1 MVRLKNTKKI
11 GIILAIMLLINMLT
25 PALQVK
31 AAEAVQAPVVTKQP
45 AVERVYGQNVFDTNR
60 LVLDKA
66 LEGKEAQK
74 VIMIDANAKV
84 GLSNAIK
91 LSFEQ
96 KLPIVLADSSD
107 VTVNYLKKLKTKEI
121 VAIGESKAYAALSKN
136 FKISKV
142 APAKAVK
149 VEELIKLIPASKSEK
164 LAYIP
169 TGSTNDLLSG
179 INLQSVGSYKVVP
192 RFKIDP
198 MEIDKYLNL
207 VIVGNKD
214 ALDFTTRVVLDPK
227 KAHKW
232 QDAAWMLYNN
242 QLLDCLY
249 ETNPVIKEG
258 DVYKVIYTDKPFK
271 LIIPKN
277 YNEQKAVEAFSFRF
291 GENFKMA
298 VLVQLEKQ
306 DIENLSTFDTKTK
319 MFTPKFIV
327 KYTEKQLQIRR
338 EINNIAKKWTA
349 ENISKDLTT
358 KQKAEKIFNYIVDN
372 TESIPGDVVTDD
384 GITFFEADISSTL
397 IYKKGNCVSK
407 SSTFSILAK
416 SSNIL
421 TYIELGVVDKVNHA
435 WNLIKDGENKYA
447 IDSTFASSNKAN
459 RYKYFYKT
467 QKEFGARG
475 YKKN

>member
-1 MVRLKNTKKI
+1 MKNTKKI

-31 AAEAVQAPVVTKQP
+31 AAEAVQAPAVTKQP
-45 AVERVYGQNVFDTNR
+45 AVERVYGQNVFETNR

-96 KLPIVLADSSD
+96 KLPILLADGSD

-121 VAIGESKAYAALSKN
+121 VAIGELKAYAALSKN

-169 TGSTNDLLSG
+169 TGNTNDLLSG

-198 MEIDKYLNL
+198 MEINKYLNL

-277 YNEQKAVEAFSFRF
+277 YNEQKAVEAFSNRF
-291 GENFKMA
+291 NDNFGMA
-298 VLVQLEKQ
+298 VKVQYDNQIVK
-306 DIENLSTFDTKTK
+306 NLSTFDTKTK
-319 MFTPKFIV
+319 IYTPKFIV
-327 KYTEKQLQIRR
+327 RYTEKQLQIRR
-338 EINNIAKKWTA
+338 ELNNLAKKWVV
-349 ENISKDLTT
+349 ENISKDLTS
-358 KQKAEKIFNYIVDN
+358 KQKAEKVFNYIVDD
-372 TESIPGDVVTDD
+372 TEYSLEDL
-384 GITFFEADISSTL
+384 ISSDGTKFYSGDL
-397 IYKKGNCVSK
+397 SASLSMKKGNCTSK
-407 SSTFSILAK
+407 CKLFAIESKA
-416 SSNIL
+416 SNIL
-421 TYIELGVVDKVNHA
+421 VYIEFGEVNDYHS
-435 WNLIKDGENKYA
+435 WNLVKDKEKIYA
-447 IDSTFASSNKAN
+447 IDATLATGESTN
-459 RYKYFYKT
+459 RYKYFYRT
-467 QKEFGARG
+467 QKEFGAMG